1 MTATTAARRIKTE
14 TRRLRRRQLAER
26 HGLRCAYCRRPFAT
40 VREATLD
47 HIVPNSLWRTATVT
61 ALVLACLDCNH
72 RKGDR
77 FPLSLAL
84 LLLRQIDPT
93 RPVIRPTGL
102 PVLARLAHANHPI
115 YAASWLPDS
124 TAHRS
129 PRGLPESVL
138 NDSIESERTAA

>member
-1 MTATTAARRIKTE
+1 MTVTTAARRIKTE

-26 HGLRCAYCRRPFAT
+26 YGLRCAYCRRPFAT

-93 RPVIRPTGL
+93 RPVIRPTDL
-102 PVLARLAHANHPI
+102 PVLARLAYANHPI
-115 YAASWLPDS
+115 HTASSRPDS
-124 TAHRS
+124 AARRS
-129 PRGLPESVL
+129 TRGLPESTP
-138 NDSIESERTAA
+138 NDPIESERTAA